1 MWNDRYVLQRFN
13 LPENVINTGP
23 ELGAYI
29 MEIQGAHIL
38 KQRFNFPDL
47 KQWNFMLRLDLNV
60 SSVESM
66 QLIGYADMFITGS
79 AQV

>member
-1 MWNDRYVLQRFN
+1 
-13 LPENVINTGP
+13 
-23 ELGAYI
+23 
-29 MEIQGAHIL
+29 
-38 KQRFNFPDL
+38 
-47 KQWNFMLRLDLNV
+47 MLRLDLNV

>member
-1 MWNDRYVLQRFN
+1 VLQRFN

-47 KQWNFMLRLDLNV
+47 KQ
-60 SSVESM
+60 
-66 QLIGYADMFITGS
+66 
-79 AQV
+79 